1 MQSPERLESAGKVW
15 DYGIQQLF
23 DMKMN
28 VATRLAILTN
38 LPEQGSVLEMISAR
52 NIRKKIDQWVY

>member
-1 MQSPERLESAGKVW
+1 
-15 DYGIQQLF
+15 
-23 DMKMN
+23 MN

-52 NIRKKIDQWVY
+52 NIRKKIDFSSEEITSLNLKEADGKIS